1 MKQHPEYILREVAG
15 SMVLVPVGEASRDF
29 PGMITMNP
37 TSVYLWEILKESQT
51 AQTLTEALCTRFDV
65 APEQA
70 KADVDKFLHTLTL
83 IGAVVE

>member
-1 MKQHPEYILREVAG
+1 
-15 SMVLVPVGEASRDF
+15 MVLVPVGEASRDF
-29 PGMITMNP
+29 PGMITMNA
-37 TSVYLWEILKESQT
+37 TSVYLWETMATEQT
-51 AQTLTEALCTRFDV
+51 AESLIEVLCTRFDV